1 MLKTS
6 ACRLIAGATT
16 LCVVQM
22 LSANRVW
29 AQTSAPD
36 VPAPSQRE
44 ALLLPLEP
52 GTMAIGE
59 MEMDA
64 ITHQRVAD
72 SINAEFTDDPS
83 ADESANLNL
92 ADIPIIGDLLDAEG
106 NFDWGMDLPISVNL
120 GNVMGDYGLV
130 FSADF
135 AMD

>member
-1 MLKTS
+1 
-6 ACRLIAGATT
+6 
-16 LCVVQM
+16 
-22 LSANRVW
+22 
-29 AQTSAPD
+29 
-36 VPAPSQRE
+36 
-44 ALLLPLEP
+44 
-52 GTMAIGE
+52 MAVGE
-59 MEMDA
+59 IEMDA
-64 ITHQRVAD
+64 IAHQKVAD